1 MKKLATY
8 LNLCT
13 EVYELSKPVPPP
25 DAYAFYRS
33 YVAQAKGSIL
43 EPMCGTGRFLLPLLQ
58 EGFNVQ
64 GFDASNC
71 MLEKLHA
78 KALAKNLKPTVWQG
92 FVEDLKSPEKYELI
106 FIPSGS
112 FGLIVDPVKIKT
124 ALKAFYDHLEDDGI
138 LLFEVETTAAIPALN
153 VWNGSAWHTSDS
165 QLIILSHFSTLD
177 GNICSSIG
185 KYELV
190 RNNSIIHTEVEE
202 LKIRLY
208 DSDELMTMLT
218 KCGFKNVRTMKAFDR
233 DAASLK
239 NDAVI
244 VFECNK

>member
-1 MKKLATY
+1 M
-8 LNLCT
+8 
-13 EVYELSKPVPPP
+13 
-25 DAYAFYRS
+25 
-33 YVAQAKGSIL
+33 
-43 EPMCGTGRFLLPLLQ
+43 
-58 EGFNVQ
+58 
-64 GFDASNC
+64 
-71 MLEKLHA
+71 
-78 KALAKNLKPTVWQG
+78 
-92 FVEDLKSPEKYELI
+92 I